1 MAKNPKVEWLADVAR
16 NSARTAFRHAYQH
29 VQIDQAKYFRHLEG
43 VYRLPIRSWQDM
55 QHIDQRVLNP
65 IADRVVTTATRAAAL
80 EGLGLGMGGMLTLLP
95 DMGVLS
101 AITIRMLQRLS
112 LIYGFEYA
120 TDTELAGLWMAA
132 ASAAG
137 LDLGRDFLEK
147 QAVERVV
154 PRVIDLIAVKVG
166 AEVAEKWTGR
176 LVPILSAGAAAT
188 LNYYFVRSWGRRAQ
202 KHFLERHRSIQTEAL
217 EVRRPTL
224 VPVLPTPIT
233 HSI

>member
-112 LIYGFEYA
+112 LI
-120 TDTELAGLWMAA
+120 
-132 ASAAG
+132 
-137 LDLGRDFLEK
+137 
-147 QAVERVV
+147 
-154 PRVIDLIAVKVG
+154 
-166 AEVAEKWTGR
+166 
-176 LVPILSAGAAAT
+176 
-188 LNYYFVRSWGRRAQ
+188 
-202 KHFLERHRSIQTEAL
+202 
-217 EVRRPTL
+217 
-224 VPVLPTPIT
+224 
-233 HSI
+233 